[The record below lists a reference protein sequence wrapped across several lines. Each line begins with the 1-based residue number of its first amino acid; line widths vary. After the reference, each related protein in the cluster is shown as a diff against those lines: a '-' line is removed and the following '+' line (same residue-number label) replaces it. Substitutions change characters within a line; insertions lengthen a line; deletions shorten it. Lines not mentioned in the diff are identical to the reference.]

1 MAFLIARGAHSAPEL
16 PDARARLHCFRSR
29 AAGILAEF
37 MLSILRKRRP
47 GPAALPLALLLLAL
61 GTLFLFGGDREYFY
75 RYGHHDWNSSK
86 TLAFAENL
94 SFRHNLLIFDYQ
106 YRDAAGNLQY
116 SAPYNRFPLG
126 GFALVKLAVLPF
138 GDTDFRAK
146 IYTGRM
152 LLLLLFSAAAV
163 VAYAALARIT
173 GSRWDAL
180 TATLLAFSSY
190 YLLYYADMIFNE
202 TTIDL
207 FGVMLVF
214 HGMTVFVQEGRF
226 RQLVIKSC
234 LALLLGWHV
243 YAFLLPFIAFGLA
256 AELLKARRFYSLP
269 VLCNL
274 KRCGVTLLHSRY
286 LLLGIVTLLFGIA
299 ILTFNFGNE
308 YFALNGAVPFRELP
322 SVASAVKRLGGDEYY
337 NINRAELRVPQVFWR
352 NQFYRI
358 GVATLPYALNPY
370 EIKGYM
376 PKARSSDHYPLIA
389 CGVLALGVCLAGLV
403 YIRRHP
409 GPVLLLATLAIS
421 GFCWAVP
428 VRNNVITHDYEGVF
442 YIGIPLTAFAL
453 ALLWLRRRF
462 RVRLSPYLAVA
473 ALAVFAASASAMA
486 GVGESRAQLA
496 VEAEAMAEYA
506 AIRKLADDNAV
517 IYIPWRPERIRS
529 GGAAYASQYFLDGK
543 TLSYQHAGEPERL
556 DGRQKPDYLLL
567 PIREENESLM
577 TPENRQ
583 VFLYDYALYE
593 DLYDEADL
601 GRRIIAADWNVY
613 LRDDRLVYASS
624 ECANRDAV
632 FWLHFVPADA
642 AVLPAARQ
650 EIGYDNADFEF
661 RKRHRKYWLNGRCV
675 IERPL
680 PEYDII
686 AIRTG
691 QYTEAGRIW
700 EGEYLMP
707 AR

>member
-1 MAFLIARGAHSAPEL
+1 MA
-16 PDARARLHCFRSR
+16 
-29 AAGILAEF
+29 
-37 MLSILRKRRP
+37 
-47 GPAALPLALLLLAL
+47 
-61 GTLFLFGGDREYFY
+61 
-75 RYGHHDWNSSK
+75 
-86 TLAFAENL
+86 
-94 SFRHNLLIFDYQ
+94 
-106 YRDAAGNLQY
+106 
-116 SAPYNRFPLG
+116 
-126 GFALVKLAVLPF
+126 
-138 GDTDFRAK
+138 
-146 IYTGRM
+146 
-152 LLLLLFSAAAV
+152 
-163 VAYAALARIT
+163 
-173 GSRWDAL
+173 
-180 TATLLAFSSY
+180 
-190 YLLYYADMIFNE
+190 
-202 TTIDL
+202 
-207 FGVMLVF
+207 
-214 HGMTVFVQEGRF
+214 
-226 RQLVIKSC
+226 
-234 LALLLGWHV
+234 
-243 YAFLLPFIAFGLA
+243 
-256 AELLKARRFYSLP
+256 
-269 VLCNL
+269 
-274 KRCGVTLLHSRY
+274 TLLHSRY

-308 YFALNGAVPFRELP
+308 YLALDRDVPLRELP
-322 SVASAVKRLGGDEYY
+322 SAKSAVRRLGLD
-337 NINRAELRVPQVFWR
+337 AEFIAHRDKWVAPQIFWSI
-352 NQFYRI
+352 QFYRI
-358 GVATLPYALNPY
+358 GHMTLPYAVNPY
-370 EIKGYM
+370 PIKNRYDQNRLYRDYQG
-376 PKARSSDHYPLIA
+376 IA
-389 CGVLALGVCLAGLV
+389 WGVLAVGFCLTGLAFFG
-403 YIRRHP
+403 IRRRP
-409 GPVLLLATLAIS
+409 GAFLLLATLTFS
-421 GFCWAVP
+421 GFCWAWP
-428 VRNNVITHDYEGVF
+428 LRYNVAVHDSEGVF

-453 ALLWLRRRF
+453 TLLWLRRRF
-462 RVRLSPYLAVA
+462 RVRLSLYLAVA

-529 GGAAYASQYFLDGK
+529 GGAAYASHYFLAGK
-543 TLSYQHAGEPERL
+543 TLNYQYAAESERF

-567 PIREENESLM
+567 PIREENESLL

-661 RKRHRKYWLNGRCV
+661 RQRHRKYWLNGRCV
-675 IERPL
+675 IERTL

-700 EGEYLMP
+700 EGEYLMGSP
-707 AR
+707 